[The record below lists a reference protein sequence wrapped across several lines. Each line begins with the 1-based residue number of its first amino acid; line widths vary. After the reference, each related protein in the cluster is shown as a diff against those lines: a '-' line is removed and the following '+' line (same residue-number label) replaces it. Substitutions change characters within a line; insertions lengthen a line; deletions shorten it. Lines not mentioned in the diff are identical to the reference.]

1 MSSSQSNNYYQTAY
15 AQAPRYN
22 YSSVSNVSK
31 VDGVKNSS
39 SHNHQYTSR
48 LIDATSNSNTFQ
60 SSSLNNMRHCSS
72 LNVNNPGPSYH
83 QQSSKPKP
91 QGGSGGGYQ
100 ITIAIK
106 NSSPS
111 SSSSDSSHCNR
122 RPEQVVEA
130 TVPPLPVSRP
140 ALPPVNQTPALP
152 PPPPQPKAV
161 TASPSKTATVT
172 SAKPS
177 VKPSAS
183 KELKPVESKPTKT
196 DGVKEISKDEF
207 NLRLLKE
214 ILETVGEESDESSSS
229 DDEELTV
236 ADLLELLECLRAK
249 KSKKKKHSRRSSNKN
264 KIFERLLV

>member
-39 SHNHQYTSR
+39 SHNHHYPSR

-72 LNVNNPGPSYH
+72 LNVNNPGPSF
-83 QQSSKPKP
+83 QQHSSKPKP
-91 QGGSGGGYQ
+91 QGSSGGGYQ

-111 SSSSDSSHCNR
+111 SSSSDSSQCNR

-130 TVPPLPVSRP
+130 TVPTLPVSRP
-140 ALPPVNQTPALP
+140 ALPPVNPTPALP
-152 PPPPQPKAV
+152 SPPPQPKAV
-161 TASPSKTATVT
+161 SASPSKTATVA

-196 DGVKEISKDEF
+196 DGIKEISKDEF

-214 ILETVGEESDESSSS
+214 ILETVGEESEVSSSS

-236 ADLLELLECLRAK
+236 ADLLELLECLRAR
-249 KSKKKKHSRRSSNKN
+249 KSKKKKHTRRSSKN